1 MRVHTIGSVS
11 LHSPSHFADMIGIIN
26 QDAARDSV
34 IVVPSSLPDVRAELR
49 AAAAAA
55 AAGDSSHE
63 GVLKDIEAR
72 HFEIAR
78 HVVDLKR
85 QSQVIASIRQQFNL
99 LDDLIGGIA
108 LIRDLSPR
116 TLDMVLGFGPW
127 LSAYLFC
134 EGFRELRPDVRFLDA
149 RQFLVTDHG
158 FTQAKIRLDES
169 RSAVQARIE
178 QPKLHAAVVAARGG
192 TPSDEVTTFGRGS
205 SRYAASALAA
215 MLHARE
221 LVIWTDTD
229 GIMTAD
235 PRKVPA
241 ARSIPCTSYL
251 EAMEMMHFGGEFLY
265 PPALTP
271 AVKQRI
277 PIRVVNSFRP
287 EHPGTL
293 LVGAQRCT
301 CRMTGLSSLEGVAL
315 LQIRGSGL
323 IGVTGAAMRLFAA
336 LAGADVN
343 VILISQAS
351 SEQSICVGIRE
362 ADAARARA
370 AVEEAFR
377 DDLAQ
382 HALDEISV
390 EGGLAI
396 LAVVGENIRGTIGVA
411 STIFGALGAAQ
422 VNVRAAAQGSSA
434 LNVSIVIDAD
444 DELPALNALHRALFE
459 DAEAKS

>member
-11 LHSPSHFADMIGIIN
+11 LQSASQFADMIGVIN
-26 QDAARDSV
+26 QDAARDAV
-34 IVVPSSLPDVRAELR
+34 LVVPSSLPDVPVQLRTVAE
-49 AAAAAA
+49 AAASGASGYEAT
-55 AAGDSSHE
+55 
-63 GVLKDIEAR
+63 LRDIEAR
-72 HFEIAR
+72 HFEIV
-78 HVVDLKR
+78 HDLVELRR

-108 LIRDLSPR
+108 LIRELSPR
-116 TLDMVLGFGPW
+116 TLDMVLAFGGW
-127 LSAYLFC
+127 LSAYVLC
-134 EGFRELRPDVRFLDA
+134 EGLRELRPDVRFIDT
-149 RQFLVTDHG
+149 RQIVVTDDQ
-158 FTQAKIRLDES
+158 FTQAKIRLDDS
-169 RSAVQARIE
+169 RARVCARIE
-178 QPKLHAAVVAARGG
+178 QAKLGAAVATSLGA
-192 TPSDEVTTFGRGS
+192 TPAGETTTFGRGS

-215 MLHARE
+215 MLQARE

-235 PRKVPA
+235 PRKVPT
-241 ARSIPCTSYL
+241 ARTITCTSYL

-265 PPALTP
+265 PPALIP
-271 AVKQRI
+271 AVKQRV

-287 EHPGTL
+287 DHPGTL
-293 LVGAQRCT
+293 VVGHRSCSS
-301 CRMTGLSSLEGVAL
+301 RMTGLSSLDSIAL

-336 LAGADVN
+336 LAGANVN

-362 ADAARARA
+362 ADAVKARV

-377 DDLAQ
+377 NDLAQ
-382 HALDEISV
+382 HELDEVSV
-390 EGGLAI
+390 ETGLVI
-396 LAVVGENIRGTIGVA
+396 LAVVGENIRGTVGLA
-411 STIFGALGAAQ
+411 ATIFGALGSAQ

-444 DELPALNALHRALFE
+444 HEAVALNTLHRTLFE
-459 DAEAKS
+459 GEEARP